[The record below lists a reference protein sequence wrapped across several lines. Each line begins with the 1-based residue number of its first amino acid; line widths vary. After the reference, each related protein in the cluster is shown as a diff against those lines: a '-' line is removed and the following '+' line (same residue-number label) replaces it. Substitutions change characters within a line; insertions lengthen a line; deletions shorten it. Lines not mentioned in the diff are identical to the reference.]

1 MKKSILALAVF
12 LGATTAFGQDLTSR
26 KGENYLPEAGDW
38 AIGIDAVPML
48 NYLGNFF
55 GKSND
60 NTYANGIWG
69 YSNPSMLITGKYFLE
84 DQFALRGGIRIGFNS
99 EKDNDLV
106 GNRAANPANWPTTDA
121 LVENSWKRSNTN
133 VGLNFGVEW
142 RKGNTRLQGYYGAE
156 IGFMIQ
162 GNKTTYE
169 YGNVLAPSTATIPVG
184 VTADDDF
191 GTNNVFTTFDGN
203 GTPIM
208 GRVIEDKDGTRF
220 SLGLRAFIGAEYFI
234 IPKLSIGGEFG
245 WGIGFTSV
253 GAGKTT
259 YEAVG
264 YATGA
269 AESQVVSISSE
280 TAKSSTFGLDVSTVN
295 PLFGPVGRLNLTF
308 HF

>member
-12 LGATTAFGQDLTSR
+12 LGATTTFAQDLTSR

-38 AIGIDAVPML
+38 AIGIDGVPLL

-55 GKSND
+55 GKQND
-60 NTYANGIWG
+60 NTFANSIWG
-69 YSNPSMLITGKYFLE
+69 YSNPSFLITGKYFTE
-84 DQFALRGGIRIGFNS
+84 DQFAFRGGIRIGFNS
-99 EKDNDLV
+99 EKDNVLV
-106 GNRAANPANWPTTDA
+106 GNRSANPANWPNTDA

-156 IGFMIQ
+156 IGFLIQ
-162 GNKTTYE
+162 GSKTTFE
-169 YGNVLAPSTATIPVG
+169 YGNALAPSTATIPVE
-184 VTADDDF
+184 VSADDNF
-191 GTNNVFTTFDGN
+191 GSNTFTTFDGN
-203 GTPIM
+203 GSPILA
-208 GRVIEDKDGTRF
+208 RVTEDKDGTRF
-220 SLGLRAFIGAEYFI
+220 SIGLRAFIGAEYFI

-253 GAGKTT
+253 GAGSTT
-259 YEAVG
+259 YETVG
-264 YATGA
+264 YVAGA
-269 AESQVVSISSE
+269 ADSQIATITSE

-295 PLFGPVGRLNLTF
+295 PLFGPAGRLNLTF